1 MILIGPCEGETIDTG
16 LVWYGHAASMVNKI
30 SCEGNNISSSMQE
43 LESDTV
49 IKVSIDI
56 PSPFRAIPV
65 QTIESSGT
73 QVLEQ
78 ILKIMLPR
86 FMAQAFASCS
96 GYVYFSPVR
105 SKFAQ
110 TSSPD
115 DNVLRTP
122 THLDQ
127 SANQLELKTIANS
140 ARIQNNVELSSLTS
154 FTSSKANM
162 GMDSGNW
169 YSALDFDQWVALPIA
184 GSRPSARY
192 KAFDLKNF
200 SWFKVKLKSDAE
212 NVNNSTPTENFPS
225 MSGHSMVKWGSK
237 LLLLGGHSK
246 DTSDY
251 VTVRFIDLESHL
263 YGVMEA
269 TGKIPVARAGQSVT
283 LVGSKLIMFGGEDKH
298 RQLMNDVHVLD
309 VERMTW
315 NVAKTIHTPPAPR
328 FDHTATVHANRYL
341 QIFGGCTHSVFFND
355 LHVLDLET
363 LEWSQPHIQG
373 DVVSPRAGHAGVSI
387 DEKWFIVG
395 GGDNRNGSS
404 ETLVMDM
411 PKLVFSILTNVKGR
425 DPLASETGLS
435 VSSALI
441 DGEPFLVAFG
451 GYNGK
456 YSNEVV
462 VMRPNPKDSKHSK
475 IYQSPAAAAAAASVT
490 AAYAL
495 TKPESLDFT
504 TINSKPK
511 MDLSVAINV
520 IKEEKKALELII
532 EETKAENSGLL
543 KKLEELNGVHVD
555 LSKELQSVQGQL
567 ASERSRCDDLE
578 AQILDLQKKL
588 SSMQSIEQEVQT
600 LRLQKSAID
609 KDMETGQTQGSGG
622 VWRWIA
628 DRFVKLH

>member
-1 MILIGPCEGETIDTG
+1 M
-16 LVWYGHAASMVNKI
+16 
-30 SCEGNNISSSMQE
+30 
-43 LESDTV
+43 
-49 IKVSIDI
+49 
-56 PSPFRAIPV
+56 
-65 QTIESSGT
+65 
-73 QVLEQ
+73 
-78 ILKIMLPR
+78 
-86 FMAQAFASCS
+86 MA
-96 GYVYFSPVR
+96 
-105 SKFAQ
+105 
-110 TSSPD
+110 
-115 DNVLRTP
+115 
-122 THLDQ
+122 
-127 SANQLELKTIANS
+127 
-140 ARIQNNVELSSLTS
+140 
-154 FTSSKANM
+154 
-162 GMDSGNW
+162 
-169 YSALDFDQWVALPIA
+169 
-184 GSRPSARY
+184 
-192 KAFDLKNF
+192 
-200 SWFKVKLKSDAE
+200 
-212 NVNNSTPTENFPS
+212 
-225 MSGHSMVKWGSK
+225 
-237 LLLLGGHSK
+237 
-246 DTSDY
+246 
-251 VTVRFIDLESHL
+251 
-263 YGVMEA
+263 
-269 TGKIPVARAGQSVT
+269 
-283 LVGSKLIMFGGEDKH
+283 VGSG
-298 RQLMNDVHVLD
+298 R
-309 VERMTW
+309 
-315 NVAKTIHTPPAPR
+315 HTPPAPR

-425 DPLASETGLS
+425 DPLASEGLS

-462 VMRPNPKDSKHSK
+462 VMRPKPKDSKHSK

-495 TKPESLDFT
+495 TKSESLDFT

-532 EETKAENSGLL
+532 EEAKAENAELL

-600 LRLQKSAID
+600 LRLQKSAIE
-609 KDMETGQTQGSGG
+609 KDMETGQTQGSRG

-628 DRFVKLH
+628 G